1 MASKKT
7 SEILELRRQGLR
19 YKTIA
24 AITGYS
30 VNTVKSTCRR
40 HPPLNEKVCLQ
51 CGAKIEQLPH
61 RKEKKFC
68 SDKCRMAWWNSHPE
82 RVNRKAFYHLSVLT
96 AASLST
102 VMATTTANTAPAP
115 VMRRHGERRL
125 ADGLL

>member
-1 MASKKT
+1 MASKKA
-7 SEILELRRQGLR
+7 SEVLELQRQGLG

-51 CGAKIEQLPH
+51 CEVKAEQLSH
-61 RKEKKFC
+61 RKEKKFY

-82 RVNRKAFYHLSVLT
+82 RVNRKAFYHLVCAHCGQPFDSYGNDHRKSCSR
-96 AASLST
+96 ACYAE
-102 VMATTTANTAPAP
+102 A
-115 VMRRHGERRL
+115 RRKVVS
-125 ADGLL
+125 

>member
-7 SEILELRRQGLR
+7 SEILELRRQGLG

-30 VNTVKSTCRR
+30 VNTVKSTCRS

-82 RVNRKAFYHLSVLT
+82 AVNRKAVYHFTCAQCGQPFDSYGNDHRKYCSR
-96 AASLST
+96 ACYAE
-102 VMATTTANTAPAP
+102 A
-115 VMRRHGERRL
+115 RRKGV
-125 ADGLL
+125 